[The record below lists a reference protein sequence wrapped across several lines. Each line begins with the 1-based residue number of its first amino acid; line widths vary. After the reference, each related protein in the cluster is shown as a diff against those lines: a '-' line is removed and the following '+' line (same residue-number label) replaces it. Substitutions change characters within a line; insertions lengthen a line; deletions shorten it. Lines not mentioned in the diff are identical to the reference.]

1 MATYFTEH
9 ARARMQSR
17 GIPAAAIDALLEHGR
32 SSNSR
37 RGCEIVFFD
46 KRTRARLAKTGP
58 AAARLARTYLIVA
71 SDGAVLTVG
80 HRTRRIPRS

>member
-1 MATYFTEH
+1 MATYFTH
-9 ARARMQSR
+9 HSRARMQSR
-17 GIPAAAIDALLEHGR
+17 GIPAAAIDALLDYGR
-32 SSNSR
+32 SSHAD

-46 KRTRARLAKTGP
+46 KRTRAHLAKTDP

-80 HRTRRIPRS
+80 HRTRRLPRS